1 MSSKNSVKRKSK
13 VWRILS
19 SSLVGL
25 EIEIVHSSSEDLIG
39 VKGVIEEETSNL
51 LRVLTKKKS
60 LWVPKLNQVFKIK
73 VSDDTTI
80 QVEGH
85 MVKGTPETR
94 VRKKIPNW

>member
-13 VWRILS
+13 IWRILS

-39 VKGVIEEETSNL
+39 VNGVIEEETSNL
-51 LRVLTKKKS
+51 LKVLTKKKS

-73 VSDDTTI
+73 VSDDTII

>member
-1 MSSKNSVKRKSK
+1 MSRENSTKRKSR

-25 EIEIVHSSSEDLIG
+25 EIEVIQSSSEDLVG

-51 LRVLTKKKS
+51 LGVLIKKKI
-60 LWVPKLNQVFKIK
+60 LWIPKLNQVFKIK
-73 VSDDTTI
+73 ITDGTTI
-80 QVEGH
+80 LVEGYLI
-85 MVKGTPETR
+85 KGTPETR